1 VSRLAVFGI
10 LAGCALL
17 EAGGD
22 ALVRKGMHAGSSI
35 NRIALYLCAALVLFA
50 YGWLVNRPPWSF
62 GSLLGIYVVLFFV
75 VAQLLGIFVFGERL
89 TPPLALGGALMIAG
103 GLVITFWRQA

>member
-1 VSRLAVFGI
+1 MSGGIAFLILLA
-10 LAGCALL
+10 CAVL

-22 ALVRKGMHAGSSI
+22 ALARKGMHAQSGAA
-35 NRIALYLCAALVLFA
+35 RIGFYTAAAAVLFA

-75 VAQLLGIFVFGERL
+75 VAQTISWVFFHEQPSTGIWV
-89 TPPLALGGALMIAG
+89 GGALIVTG
-103 GLVITFWRQA
+103 GVVMSVWR

>member
-1 VSRLAVFGI
+1 MSRSFALAI
-10 LAGCALL
+10 LLACAIL

-22 ALVRKGMHAGSSI
+22 ALARKGMHAASQTT
-35 NRIALYLCAALVLFA
+35 RLAFYAAAAVVLFA

-75 VAQLLGIFVFGERL
+75 VAQAISWIFFHEPPT
-89 TPPLALGGALMIAG
+89 TPIWVGGALVVAG
-103 GLVITFWRQA
+103 GVVMSVWR

>member
-1 VSRLAVFGI
+1 MSRGIALLILLVCAV
-10 LAGCALL
+10 L

-22 ALVRKGMHAGSSI
+22 ALARKGMHAES
-35 NRIALYLCAALVLFA
+35 NTLRIGFYAMAAIVLFA

-75 VAQLLGIFVFGERL
+75 VAQAVSWIFFNERPTPGIWV
-89 TPPLALGGALMIAG
+89 GGALVVSG
-103 GLVITFWRQA
+103 GVVMSLWR